1 MYEIDHEVFGAF
13 VARLRKEKGMTQK
26 ELAERLFVSDKA
38 VSKWERG
45 LSLPDIALLQPMA
58 DILGVTVTEL
68 LRGEYVRDSE
78 PMTAEAVDQLL
89 TGTLAMAAQEREQ
102 PRRGKRFWGMCY
114 VLALAVGVLATA
126 GAWYQWG
133 TEEAMVSMLL
143 TPTILAAVFG
153 AYACFFARERLPAF
167 YDGNKI
173 NFVSDGAFRMNI
185 PGVHFNN
192 SNWPYILKAVRLWS
206 VLMLALWPV
215 FARICY
221 AAAKAFLPA
230 DAWAPTVVIALLVVL
245 FAGLFLPLVIVGRKY
260 E

>member
-1 MYEIDHEVFGAF
+1 MFEIDRELFGAF

-26 ELAERLFVSDKA
+26 DLAERLFVSDKA

-68 LRGEYVRDSE
+68 LRGEYIRDSE

-102 PRRGKRFWGMCY
+102 PRQGRRFWGMCY
-114 VLALAVGVLATA
+114 VVALMVGVLATVGSWYIF
-126 GAWYQWG
+126 GAD
-133 TEEAMVSMLL
+133 ESMVSMLL
-143 TPTILAAVFG
+143 TPTILGAVFG
-153 AYACFFARERLPAF
+153 LYSCFFARERLPAF

-173 NFVSDGAFRMNI
+173 NFVSDGVFRLNV
-185 PGVHFNN
+185 PGVRFNN
-192 SNWPYILKAVRLWS
+192 SNWPYILRVLRLWS

-215 FARICY
+215 AARLSY
-221 AAAKAFLPA
+221 AAAKIFLPP
-230 DAWAPTVVIALLVVL
+230 DIWVGTVGVVLVVVL
-245 FAGLFLPLVIVGRKY
+245 LAGLFLPLIVVGRKY

>member
-1 MYEIDHEVFGAF
+1 MFEIDREAFGAF
-13 VARLRKEKGMTQK
+13 VAQLRKEKGMTQK

-68 LRGEYVRDSE
+68 LRGEYIRDSE

-89 TGTLAMAAQEREQ
+89 TGTLAMVAQEQEQ

-126 GAWYQWG
+126 GPWYQWG

-143 TPTILAAVFG
+143 TPTILAIMLIDIPD
-153 AYACFFARERLPAF
+153 AYNMTA
-167 YDGNKI
+167 
-173 NFVSDGAFRMNI
+173 
-185 PGVHFNN
+185 
-192 SNWPYILKAVRLWS
+192 
-206 VLMLALWPV
+206 
-215 FARICY
+215 
-221 AAAKAFLPA
+221 
-230 DAWAPTVVIALLVVL
+230 VL
-245 FAGLFLPLVIVGRKY
+245 FSWSLRPCGFVFVY
-260 E
+260 